1 MAHTPAKGKQQ
12 YLLDFDCAVCGTQ
25 WCMRIRTS
33 SLVPLLLLVVFAA
46 LLPARVM
53 TPKDVAALRSVVSA
67 KISPDGKFI
76 AYVLLVP
83 RKLFEEDD
91 GPAWTELHVWDE
103 TRGSRPFVTGQVN
116 VSAIDWTPDGK
127 GISFLAKRGKDKAR
141 SLYVIP
147 IDGGEARKVL
157 EHETGISGYAWLG
170 DGSQV
175 VFRAPEK
182 LDKEREKLKKK
193 GFKQEIFEEDLR
205 YTRAWIATLN
215 GDKPQK
221 RRLELEGTVNG
232 IYPSPD
238 GKLLAVKL
246 APKPLVDHSY
256 MYTRVHVVRASD
268 GSLVYKI
275 DNPGKL
281 GAVRWSP
288 DSRHVALVA
297 GADEHDPNAGR
308 LFLADVEAKTTGKF
322 FLEDEGDV
330 AGIAWKDNRTLLYTW
345 DHGVETELR
354 SFDIVTK
361 KWKTVARRA
370 WPSMDVCRRT
380 GRVAF
385 LGDTPA
391 HPRELF
397 ILDPGSGEPRRV
409 TDSNPWLKEIRL
421 AKQEV
426 IEFQARDGLKLQGML
441 IHPLDEKPGQRYP
454 LIIVVH
460 GGPESHYRN
469 GWLTSYTGLG
479 QVAAARGFAVF
490 YPNYR
495 ASTGRGVAF
504 SKLDFGRP
512 AMEEFDDIVDA
523 AKHLV
528 RMGLVDEKKV
538 GVTGGSYGGYATAW
552 CSTALSEH
560 FAAGVMFVG
569 ISDKISKLGA
579 TDIPDEVY
587 LVHDRYRLW
596 ENWDLFLKQ
605 SPIYYVEK
613 ARTPLLILHGKADPR
628 VPPLQSLELY
638 RHLKTLG
645 KVPVRLVWYPGE
657 GHGNRRAAARYDY
670 NLRAL
675 RWFEHYLKGKG
686 GDPPDRNLD
695 YGFDEKKE

>member
-1 MAHTPAKGKQQ
+1 MRTRTRLSALV
-12 YLLDFDCAVCGTQ
+12 YLLVC
-25 WCMRIRTS
+25 
-33 SLVPLLLLVVFAA
+33 FAA

-53 TPKDVAALRSVVSA
+53 TPKDVAALRSVVAA
-67 KISPDGKFI
+67 KVSPDGRFV
-76 AYVLLVP
+76 AYVLVVP

-91 GPAWTELHVWDE
+91 GPAWSELRVWDE
-103 TRGSRPFVTGQVN
+103 THGSRPFVAGQVN

-127 GISFLAKRGKDKAR
+127 SISFLAKRGKDKNR

-170 DGSQV
+170 DGSRV

-205 YTRAWIATLN
+205 YTRAWVAVLN
-215 GDKPQK
+215 GEKPEK

-232 IYPSPD
+232 IVPSPD

-246 APKPLVDHSY
+246 APKPLVDHGY
-256 MYTRVHVVRASD
+256 MYTRIHVVRVSD
-268 GSLVYKI
+268 GGLVYKV
-275 DNPGKL
+275 DTRGKL
-281 GAVRWSP
+281 GAVAWSP
-288 DSRHVALVA
+288 DSRRLALVA

-308 LFLADVEAKTTGKF
+308 LFLADVQAKTTEKF

-330 AGIAWKDNRTLLYTW
+330 AGIAWRDAATLYYTW
-345 DHGVETELR
+345 NLGVDTELR
-354 SFDIVTK
+354 SFDIATK
-361 KWKTVARRA
+361 KWKTVLERA
-370 WPSMDVCRRT
+370 WPSMDLCRRT

-385 LGDTPA
+385 LGDTPQ

-397 ILDPGSGEPRRV
+397 ILDPGSDEARRV

-426 IEFQARDGLKLQGML
+426 VEYKARDGLRLQGLL
-441 IHPLDEKPGQRYP
+441 IRPLGEKPGVRYP
-454 LIIVVH
+454 LVIQVH

-469 GWLTSYTGLG
+469 GWLTGYNALG
-479 QVAAARGFAVF
+479 QVLAARGFAVF

-504 SKLDFGRP
+504 SRLDYGRP
-512 AMEEFDDIVDA
+512 AMEEFDDLVDA

-528 RMGLVDEKKV
+528 RIGLADEKKI

-569 ISDKISKLGA
+569 ISDKISKLG
-579 TDIPDEVY
+579 TSDIPDEVY

-605 SPIYYVEK
+605 SPIYHVEK

-628 VPPLQSLELY
+628 VPPSQSLELY

-670 NLRAL
+670 SLRAL
-675 RWFEHYLKGKG
+675 RWFEHYLKGEG
-686 GDPPDRNLD
+686 GPPPDRNLD
-695 YGFDEKKE
+695 YGFENEAKKKGGNESP